1 MSWMA
6 IRAFS
11 AIITPQR
18 MTADAVY
25 RSADSPYAE
34 YAPHSVFS
42 RMKGKP
48 ARGMQCRASK
58 YGNYGLHTKNGRLSF
73 KSVINACGSM
83 QPEC

>member
-1 MSWMA
+1 MA

-42 RMKGKP
+42 RMNGKP
-48 ARGMQCRASK
+48 EQAHKAGHCSTISSNLPASERCVWP
-58 YGNYGLHTKNGRLSF
+58 TWVAIRST
-73 KSVINACGSM
+73 
-83 QPEC
+83 